1 MKWVLFDVQEI
12 LPFLYFNSPNSTF
25 SCLPKFNCF
34 PPGLLPGCW
43 VGLSDDNYLL
53 WAPLLLLGPSI
64 TGICTF
70 PPLSHNVELC
80 PWCGMYKIYFLKEH
94 IISEVVSCTYCIKKR
109 DISMKKNQ
117 FLWVKDQ
124 KMFSW
129 AHRSLL
135 VCVNTFSL
143 IEILWCFLHN
153 KYCILSL
160 K

>member
-1 MKWVLFDVQEI
+1 MKWALFDVQEI
-12 LPFLYFNSPNSTF
+12 LLFLYFNSPNLKF

-80 PWCGMYKIYFLKEH
+80 PWCCMYCPIQCGG
-94 IISEVVSCTYCIKKR
+94 IISEVCSLLTSTCKNGSLR
-109 DISMKKNQ
+109 WPISMGLKCLQWQIFGMTKITGI
-117 FLWVKDQ
+117 
-124 KMFSW
+124 
-129 AHRSLL
+129 
-135 VCVNTFSL
+135 CTFPPLSHNVEL
-143 IEILWCFLHN
+143 CPWCCM
-153 KYCILSL
+153 YCAI
-160 K
+160 